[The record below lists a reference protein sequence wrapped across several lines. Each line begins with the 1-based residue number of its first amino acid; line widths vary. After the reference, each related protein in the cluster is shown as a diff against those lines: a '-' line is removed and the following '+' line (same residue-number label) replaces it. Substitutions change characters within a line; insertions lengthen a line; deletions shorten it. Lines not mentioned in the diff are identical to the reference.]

1 MKQKLTHSGGNSR
14 LMTLQ
19 LKMCKKQKEVEKS
32 TKKCYEVKVSLYK
45 LTLIWRLDLWFH
57 IEFNAT
63 NTFIVTASHGA
74 NVHRCQQTC
83 EVGHTQHANSKRMYG
98 TGWEMAGNG
107 IGIG

>member
-63 NTFIVTASHGA
+63 NTFIVT
-74 NVHRCQQTC
+74 VTVFHRCQQTC

-98 TGWEMAGNG
+98 TGWEMAAY